1 MNSAPEPIPTEQD
14 MQAYAD
20 GRLAAERQ
28 ASVFAYLAR
37 RPAEARRVAFY
48 ARVNAQLRAGF
59 PDDGHG
65 VGPALAAIPSQ
76 PDRRGTAKPVR
87 RYPALRI
94 VLAAVAAAIVAASL
108 PTLARVPD
116 HRLDAAAYDT
126 LVALSAHAPALPG
139 AGAGAGEG
147 EGTGADA
154 RTSSPLAPLAPLA
167 SPRFA
172 PAPPAPLDTAPDL
185 SAAGFHIADAR
196 RLEIWP
202 FAGANA
208 FVYRNAAGEPV
219 VLVAPGPPD
228 GGGRWQARR
237 VGAARLLAWTSRAGQ
252 HIVIAGGART
262 RGLMR
267 AADLLAGD

>member
-48 ARVNAQLRAGF
+48 ARVNAQLRASF

-65 VGPALAAIPSQ
+65 AGPALAAIP
-76 PDRRGTAKPVR
+76 PTPGRRGTVNPAGR
-87 RYPALRI
+87 RPWRT

-108 PTLARVPD
+108 PALARVPD

-126 LVALSAHAPALPG
+126 LIALSARAPAWPG
-139 AGAGAGEG
+139 AGAG
-147 EGTGADA
+147 
-154 RTSSPLAPLAPLA
+154 TSSPLASLA
-167 SPRFA
+167 SPRFV
-172 PAPPAPLDTAPDL
+172 PAPSTPLDTAPDL
-185 SAAGFHIADAR
+185 SAAGFRVADIR

-202 FAGANA
+202 FVGANA

-219 VLVAPGPPD
+219 VLVAPGPPG

-237 VGAARLLAWTSRAGQ
+237 VGAARLLAWTSRAGR
-252 HIVIAGGART
+252 HIVIAGDART

>member
-48 ARVNAQLRAGF
+48 ARVNAQLRASF
-59 PDDGHG
+59 PDDGQG
-65 VGPALAAIPSQ
+65 IGPAVAAVAVIAPK
-76 PDRRGTAKPVR
+76 PIRRP
-87 RYPALRI
+87 LRT
-94 VLAAVAAAIVAASL
+94 VLAVAAAAIVAASL

-126 LVALSAHAPALPG
+126 LVALSAHASALPG
-139 AGAGAGEG
+139 
-147 EGTGADA
+147 TGAS
-154 RTSSPLAPLAPLA
+154 TPSP
-167 SPRFA
+167 ST
-172 PAPPAPLDTAPDL
+172 PLDTVPDL
-185 SAAGFHIADAR
+185 SAAGFHIADTR

-252 HIVIAGGART
+252 HIVIAGDART

>member
-48 ARVNAQLRAGF
+48 ARVNAQLRASF
-59 PDDGHG
+59 PDDGQG
-65 VGPALAAIPSQ
+65 AGGALAAIP
-76 PDRRGTAKPVR
+76 PTPGRHGTTKPARRRPWRT
-87 RYPALRI
+87 
-94 VLAAVAAAIVAASL
+94 VLAALAAAIVAASL

-116 HRLDAAAYDT
+116 RRLDAAAYDT
-126 LVALSAHAPALPG
+126 LVALSAHAPASP
-139 AGAGAGEG
+139 GEG
-147 EGTGADA
+147 AA
-154 RTSSPLAPLAPLA
+154 ASVSFPLAPLV
-167 SPRFA
+167 SPRFT

-185 SAAGFHIADAR
+185 SAAGFRVADAR

-237 VGAARLLAWTSRAGQ
+237 VGAARLLAWTSRAGR
-252 HIVIAGGART
+252 HIVIAGDART

>member
-37 RPAEARRVAFY
+37 RPA
-48 ARVNAQLRAGF
+48 
-59 PDDGHG
+59 
-65 VGPALAAIPSQ
+65 
-76 PDRRGTAKPVR
+76 
-87 RYPALRI
+87 
-94 VLAAVAAAIVAASL
+94 
-108 PTLARVPD
+108 
-116 HRLDAAAYDT
+116 YDT
-126 LVALSAHAPALPG
+126 LVALSAHAPASP
-139 AGAGAGEG
+139 GEG
-147 EGTGADA
+147 AA
-154 RTSSPLAPLAPLA
+154 ASVSFPLAPLV
-167 SPRFA
+167 SPRFT

-185 SAAGFHIADAR
+185 SAAGFRVADAR

-237 VGAARLLAWTSRAGQ
+237 VGAARLLAWTSRAGR
-252 HIVIAGGART
+252 HIVIAGDART